1 MESPGEYLK
10 RERELRGVSLQ
21 EISEK
26 LRLSV
31 KRLERLEKDDYERL
45 PHPTYV
51 RGFIRSYCRE
61 LGLDENDAVLRFE
74 AYLKEQSK
82 KEKDSVPE
90 HEEGLQR
97 PWLRSNTAMVIFL
110 VFAGVLVI
118 FLYSVF
124 SGRTKEGMQ
133 PPLKGIPAEISG
145 ETIKKEGA
153 AEETSIESAARETSA
168 GETSENTPEKLVLD
182 VHAKAATWLKAEIDG
197 NKPVEML
204 IRDGESVRLEAD
216 KVFF

>member
-31 KRLERLEKDDYERL
+31 RRLERLEKDDYERL

-97 PWLRSNTAMVIFL
+97 PLRI
-110 VFAGVLVI
+110 
-118 FLYSVF
+118 
-124 SGRTKEGMQ
+124 SGRPLNW
-133 PPLKGIPAEISG
+133 PPGTQSHTAVSARH
-145 ETIKKEGA
+145 TINS
-153 AEETSIESAARETSA
+153 T
-168 GETSENTPEKLVLD
+168 
-182 VHAKAATWLKAEIDG
+182 
-197 NKPVEML
+197 
-204 IRDGESVRLEAD
+204 
-216 KVFF
+216 